1 MQASPE
7 LRELVL
13 QTYAAM
19 ASGDVSFYDRHLAQ
33 YDGVLVIGSDPDEWW
48 IGYDTITAVY
58 QAQLREMGGVSVV
71 GSDPQAYRHG
81 DVGWVADQPKFRLP
95 DGTEL
100 PIRMTIVFTREDD
113 DWKLVQQH
121 ISIGVHN
128 QDVLGQDLTMSM
140 EETTQSNVDR
150 ASSTPSAAAASVT
163 TTSS

>member
-1 MQASPE
+1 MQQSAE

-19 ASGDVSFYDRHLAQ
+19 ASGDTSFYEHHLAR

-48 IGYDTITAVY
+48 VGYDRINAVY

-81 DVGWVADQPKFRLP
+81 DAGWVADRPKFRLP
-95 DGTEL
+95 DGSEI
-100 PIRMTIVFTREDD
+100 PIRITMVFAREGE

-121 ISIGVHN
+121 ISIGVPN
-128 QDVLGQDLTMSM
+128 QEVVGQDLT
-140 EETTQSNVDR
+140 V
-150 ASSTPSAAAASVT
+150 SAESAP
-163 TTSS
+163 